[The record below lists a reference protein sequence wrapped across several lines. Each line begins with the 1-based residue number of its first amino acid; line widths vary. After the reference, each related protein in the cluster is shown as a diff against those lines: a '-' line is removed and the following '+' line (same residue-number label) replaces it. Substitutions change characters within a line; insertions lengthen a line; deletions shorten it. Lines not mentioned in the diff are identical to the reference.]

1 MPRIRTLAVLPAV
14 LWLAACAGHPTDPA
28 APPIA
33 GACNAEAAQAWIGKP
48 ATEANVQAAFKATGA
63 KSLRSLKPGD
73 AMTMD
78 YRTDRVNVVQ
88 DANGAIEK
96 ISCG

>member
-28 APPIA
+28 PPVP

-48 ATEANVQAAFKATGA
+48 ATDANLDAVRAATGA
-63 KSLRSLKPGD
+63 RSLRALKPVD

-78 YRTDRVNVVQ
+78 YRADRVNVVQ

>member
-1 MPRIRTLAVLPAV
+1 MQRRGRI
-14 LWLAACAGHPTDPA
+14 
-28 APPIA
+28 
-33 GACNAEAAQAWIGKP
+33 QAWIGKP
-48 ATEANVQAAFKATGA
+48 ATDANLDAVRLPPAHARCA
-63 KSLRSLKPGD
+63 REPGD

-78 YRTDRVNVVQ
+78 YRADRVNVVQ

>member
-14 LWLAACAGHPTDPA
+14 LWLATCAGHPTDPA
-28 APPIA
+28 PPVP

-48 ATEANVQAAFKATGA
+48 ATDANLDAVRATTGA
-63 KSLRSLKPGD
+63 RSLRALKPNN

-78 YRTDRVNVVQ
+78 YRADRVNVVQ

>member
-1 MPRIRTLAVLPAV
+1 MPPLPTLAALPAA
-14 LWLAACAGHPTDPA
+14 LWLAACAGQPTDPA

-78 YRTDRVNVVQ
+78 YRADRVNVVQ

>member
-1 MPRIRTLAVLPAV
+1 MPRIRTLAALPAA
-14 LWLAACAGHPTDPA
+14 LWLAACAGQPTDPA
-28 APPIA
+28 PPVA
-33 GACNAEAAQAWIGKP
+33 GACTAEAAQAWIGKP
-48 ATEANVQAAFKATGA
+48 ASETNLEAVRAATGA
-63 KSLRSLKPGD
+63 AALRALKPGD

>member
-1 MPRIRTLAVLPAV
+1 MPPIPTLAALPAA
-14 LWLAACAGHPTDPA
+14 LWLAACAGQPTDPA

>member
-1 MPRIRTLAVLPAV
+1 MPRIRILAALPAV

-33 GACNAEAAQAWIGKP
+33 GACKAEAAHAWIGKP
-48 ATEANVQAAFKATGA
+48 ASETNLEAVRAATGA
-63 KSLRSLKPGD
+63 AALRALKPGD

-78 YRTDRVNVVQ
+78 YRADRVNVVQ

>member
-1 MPRIRTLAVLPAV
+1 MARIFQDPFSADSRLDACPCGREHAPGLA
-14 LWLAACAGHPTDPA
+14 CT
-28 APPIA
+28 
-33 GACNAEAAQAWIGKP
+33 AEAAQAWIGQP
-48 ATEANVQAAFKATGA
+48 ATDANVQAAFKATGA